1 MRLTTLFSLAATM
14 VVLSAT
20 TATAQLSNFLQDFEG
35 LDRTDPNVLVADGFV
50 FFASSTGGTPAF
62 PDFTFFSETG
72 VQNNIESP
80 NITVVSDVP
89 SGGDPPAGNQGLVF
103 FTDTASGLFLD
114 STDSDPRDL
123 LLNIFQQQTIS
134 EADIG
139 STVTFDFL
147 AEQNAFPPTGDAL
160 VEGFLLTLDPN
171 NGFALTNE
179 DAVDIT
185 ATPDSP
191 TGFQLS
197 LELTDPALV
206 GQTLQFGFR
215 NSASDL
221 EGSGIDLDNLA
232 FVVTPPGGVAPTI
245 PEPSSMV
252 LLALGGV
259 ALITKRRRNR

>member
-1 MRLTTLFSLAATM
+1 M

-114 STDSDPRDL
+114 ST
-123 LLNIFQQQTIS
+123 
-134 EADIG
+134 
-139 STVTFDFL
+139 TVTFDFL

-259 ALITKRRRNR
+259 ALVTKRRRNR